1 MSTPRVSVVMTTYNG
16 ARFLSEAIES
26 ILNQSLISLELI
38 VVDDGSIDSSPS
50 VIRSFCARDLRV
62 RGIFLERN
70 LGIPKAANYGLRAAR
85 GEYIARMDSDDMCH
99 RDRLL
104 KQVSHLDKH
113 KEIQLLGCHFRA
125 VDEEGFL
132 CSDAY
137 ARKLKEP
144 LPLSFGRYRVAKDIL
159 NLKYC
164 VLHPSIVCRRSCFVS
179 LEGYREIF
187 RIGEDVDLYQ
197 RLVILQGAVLDNL
210 SEKLYYYRHY
220 TSSIT
225 RQYSRSVHTFIT
237 CAVI

>member
-137 ARKLKEP
+137 ARYRKLKEP

-159 NLKYC
+159 NLKFIAGFRRRNRTRYN
-164 VLHPSIVCRRSCFVS
+164 VWIEKFSICDFNISMNRQIYFYVNVFA
-179 LEGYREIF
+179 F
-187 RIGEDVDLYQ
+187 LYGLLIE
-197 RLVILQGAVLDNL
+197 LV
-210 SEKLYYYRHY
+210 
-220 TSSIT
+220 
-225 RQYSRSVHTFIT
+225 
-237 CAVI
+237 

>member
-144 LPLSFGRYRVAKDIL
+144 LPLSFGFVLFLNIAFSIHQLFVA
-159 NLKYC
+159 
-164 VLHPSIVCRRSCFVS
+164 VLV
-179 LEGYREIF
+179 LF
-187 RIGEDVDLYQ
+187 RGIPGNISTYGEDVDLYPTSCDFAGSRI
-197 RLVILQGAVLDNL
+197 RLTLEN
-210 SEKLYYYRHY
+210 
-220 TSSIT
+220 
-225 RQYSRSVHTFIT
+225 
-237 CAVI
+237 